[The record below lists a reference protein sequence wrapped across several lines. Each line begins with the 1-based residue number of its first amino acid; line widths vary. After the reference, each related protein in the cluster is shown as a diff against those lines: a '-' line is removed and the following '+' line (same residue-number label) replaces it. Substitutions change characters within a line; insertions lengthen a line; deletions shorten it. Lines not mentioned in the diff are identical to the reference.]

1 MWMVVARGVLL
12 VARVF
17 LVVVRCFLTGW
28 VQNAPL
34 SLCDILVNVNLW
46 DFFYLLYT
54 DPGLYL
60 FVVLL

>member
-1 MWMVVARGVLL
+1 MWMVVARVLLL

-17 LVVVRCFLTGW
+17 LVVVRWFLTGW
-28 VQNAPL
+28 VQKNAPL
-34 SLCDILVNVNLW
+34 SLSDILVNVG
-46 DFFYLLYT
+46 FFFNLLYY